1 MLVTLMRVVGFLRSG
16 CPRRAGTKTITRHTR
31 RSANLIL
38 ALSANLRLRSIA
50 TLGQRPAGHV
60 PVGPKPSLQC
70 RTLCCISMS
79 LARTRHAQVW
89 RRQPAGGESSGG
101 QGSSSRKPLSPN
113 CSEKQALKA
122 ARKKFFTGIEVRR
135 PQASFKPQT
144 QRRRTVTRRL
154 VPLSLR
160 CESSRP
166 GLMPASSVRT
176 AGAPAPFQR
185 GAFLEY

>member
-122 ARKKFFTGIEVRR
+122 ARKKFLQVLKCGD
-135 PQASFKPQT
+135 
-144 QRRRTVTRRL
+144 
-154 VPLSLR
+154 LR
-160 CESSRP
+160 
-166 GLMPASSVRT
+166 PASSHRLKEGEQSQDALCRSACAVSR
-176 AGAPAPFQR
+176 R
-185 GAFLEY
+185 GLD